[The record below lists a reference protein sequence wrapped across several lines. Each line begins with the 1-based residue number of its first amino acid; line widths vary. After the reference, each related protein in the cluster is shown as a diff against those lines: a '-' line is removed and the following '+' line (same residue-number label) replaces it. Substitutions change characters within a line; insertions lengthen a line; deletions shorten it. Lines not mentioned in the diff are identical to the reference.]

1 MHARLDEDG
10 RFSFDT
16 AAVFITALRDW
27 YQKELAKRKSA
38 LGKQPAKRAAQGAGG
53 GLGDRGRL
61 QAIWIPARMADN
73 RPWHPASDGTEA
85 QPTNS

>member
-16 AAVFITALRDW
+16 AAVFITALRDR

-38 LGKQPAKRAAQGAGG
+38 LGKQRAKRAAQGAGG
-53 GLGDRGRL
+53 DLGD
-61 QAIWIPARMADN
+61 
-73 RPWHPASDGTEA
+73 
-85 QPTNS
+85 